1 MSKEFFSVFWRA
13 FLALSAVFL
22 SLFLLPYLALCFF
35 GEIAA
40 IIILFVVIVG
50 LFSILI
56 AGAVTFE

>member
-13 FLALSAVFL
+13 FLALSALFL
-22 SLFLLPYLALCFF
+22 SLFLLPYLALCFL

-40 IIILFVVIVG
+40 VITLFIVVVS

-56 AGAVTFE
+56 AGIVTFE